1 MSNDPA
7 LDPALDAASDAAS
20 DAAPDAPDAAPGAAP
35 AKRSR
40 KKTKEK
46 GYASYLA
53 KVFKKLHADKK
64 YTISS
69 KAMTIVNDMI
79 ENMEGRVANR
89 AFQMA
94 KFNKKSTLSAK
105 HIAAAAKLVLPPEMS
120 GVASGEGAKAVGK
133 FLAKA

>member
-1 MSNDPA
+1 MSDVP
-7 LDPALDAASDAAS
+7 D
-20 DAAPDAPDAAPGAAP
+20 DAPEATPE
-35 AKRSR
+35 KRLR

-53 KVFKKLHADKK
+53 KVFKKLHSNKK

-79 ENMEGRVANR
+79 ENMEERVSNR

-105 HIAAAAKLVLPPEMS
+105 HIAAAAKLVLPPEM
-120 GVASGEGAKAVGK
+120 GGMASGEGAKAVGK
-133 FLAKA
+133 FLAAA